1 MGRWLNQLR
10 GANFSKTPG
19 GPTDKTDE
27 TPFSIGSVSS
37 VSTPSGPFQN
47 FHGWDEADWHFA
59 FEERAAILEYDEGLP
74 RAEAEAL
81 AAEQIA
87 QQRRQRLQ

>member
-1 MGRWLNQLR
+1 MSLHRQPL
-10 GANFSKTPG
+10 F
-19 GPTDKTDE
+19 DE
-27 TPFSIGSVSS
+27 
-37 VSTPSGPFQN
+37 
-47 FHGWDEADWHFA
+47 EDWRVA

>member
-10 GANFSKTPG
+10 NSLKTPG
-19 GPTDKTDE
+19 DGTDKTDK
-27 TPFSIGSVSS
+27 TPVSVGSVSF
-37 VSTPSGPFQN
+37 VSTASGPFEN
-47 FHGWDEADWHFA
+47 FLSVWDESDWHFA

-74 RAEAEAL
+74 RVQAEAL

-87 QQRRQRLQ
+87 AQRRRRLQ

>member
-1 MGRWLNQLR
+1 MTEQ
-10 GANFSKTPG
+10 
-19 GPTDKTDE
+19 D
-27 TPFSIGSVSS
+27 
-37 VSTPSGPFQN
+37 
-47 FHGWDEADWHFA
+47 DWQFA